1 MKKEIYKQIDNKLYQ
16 HIHCSR
22 IKSLRR
28 RRRKFVN
35 HHFNLN
41 FRFFFHFDIKRFS
54 LPMRFFLILFRII
67 FFVFRSS
74 SSFFF
79 LSMKLFGKFSSSF
92 SIKRRI
98 NSQAL
103 DWIDFEPNEFFFE
116 WFDTE
121 RHFSYDVNQSIDI
134 RMSKFQK
141 VRLSD
146 WWILIEIGWNISHR
160 FIW

>member
-98 NSQAL
+98 NWIKHWIESILSQM
-103 DWIDFEPNEFFFE
+103 NFFSNDLIPKDIFH
-116 WFDTE
+116 TM
-121 RHFSYDVNQSIDI
+121 SINQSIYECQS
-134 RMSKFQK
+134 SK
-141 VRLSD
+141 R
-146 WWILIEIGWNISHR
+146 
-160 FIW
+160 